1 MRDFLKREL
10 ALDDYVVFITPSYSA
25 SPSYR
30 SLTLGKIIRFTNTM
44 CVVSYNKGRTELRQ
58 QPDQLVKVEGE
69 DLTAYFLETVR

>member
-10 ALDDYVVFITPSYSA
+10 AVDDYVVFITPN
-25 SPSYR
+25 YR
-30 SLTLGKIIRFTNTM
+30 SLKLGKITRFTNTM

>member
-1 MRDFLKREL
+1 
-10 ALDDYVVFITPSYSA
+10 
-25 SPSYR
+25 
-30 SLTLGKIIRFTNTM
+30 M

>member
-10 ALDDYVVFITPSYSA
+10 AVDDYVVFITPN
-25 SPSYR
+25 YR
-30 SLTLGKIIRFTNTM
+30 SLKLGKITRFTNTM
-44 CVVSYNKGRTELRQ
+44 CVVSYNKGRTVLRQ

>member
-10 ALDDYVVFITPSYSA
+10 AVDDYVVFITPR
-25 SPSYR
+25 YR
-30 SLTLGKIIRFTNTM
+30 SLTLGKITRFTNTM